1 MSGPALLSCR
11 RVVFRSAQHPAS
23 WVNYNHPASFGRV
36 SDPGTSLSVR
46 KCSHANIACW
56 QEPAQP
62 QPSITGVCSPVY
74 CRITPHSAVST
85 TTSWT
90 SAQHTARHTHGH
102 LVNSKT
108 LPTISR
114 PVGTCSSD
122 SKTTHNHQQSQLAAA

>member
-11 RVVFRSAQHPAS
+11 RVVSVSTAPSVMGKLQSSCIVWACQRPRHQPVHAQVLSCKHCMLAGTNSA
-23 WVNYNHPASFGRV
+23 
-36 SDPGTSLSVR
+36 
-46 KCSHANIACW
+46 
-56 QEPAQP
+56 
-62 QPSITGVCSPVY
+62 QPSITGICSPVC
-74 CRITPHSAVST
+74 CRITPHTAVST

-90 SAQHTARHTHGH
+90 SAQHTAKHTHGH